1 MPEPDRKDSK
11 AVWWIMG
18 LIGMLLM
25 ALAGTVVNQQLNQ
38 VGQIITRLDS
48 LDRRISTMEV
58 RSATETASRV
68 ELNRRLTTIESD
80 TREIREKIRKL
91 Y

>member
-1 MPEPDRKDSK
+1 
-11 AVWWIMG
+11 MG